1 MENFRQTLKEVFN
14 RDAEEMPSARTAE
27 PRGENRPAPAGASR
41 PPVSFL
47 AVGTAFEG
55 TLRAAGDVEIAGRF
69 KGSIASNGTVKLCSN
84 VESSI
89 TAGGLVLID
98 CSLIGDVVS
107 NGTVTVSEGSKIIG
121 NVTARELLCAGEI
134 TGDLKIVGSTALEA
148 GARINGRIAT
158 GTISVVRGAIIKGS
172 MEMRIAEAEQSAET
186 KQNAET
192 KQSAEAKKSAPEA
205 VNEEK
210 PLPTEPAA
218 AK

>member
-14 RDAEEMPSARTAE
+14 RDAEEIPSARAAE
-27 PRGENRPAPAGASR
+27 PQSGGRPAPAVASR

-69 KGSIASNGTVKLCSN
+69 KGSIASNGTVKLHSN
-84 VESSI
+84 IESSI
-89 TAGGLVLID
+89 TAGGLVLVD
-98 CSLIGDVVS
+98 CSLIGDVVT

-134 TGDLKIVGSTALEA
+134 TGDLKIVGNTALEA
-148 GARINGRIAT
+148 GARINGRITT

-186 KQNAET
+186 KQNVEAE
-192 KQSAEAKKSAPEA
+192 KSVPEA
-205 VNEEK
+205 GSAEK
-210 PLPTEPAA
+210 PLPAEPAA